1 MAENNTWEKR
11 EDLENAREALK
22 EFEGRMNAEVR
33 RQEKILIV
41 KERDFRKED
50 LPGRF
55 TMKMLYEWDNR
66 KFEKKYLKKLEKN

>member
-41 KERDFRKED
+41 KERDFRKGD

-55 TMKMLYEWDNR
+55 TMKMLYGWDNR

>member
-1 MAENNTWEKR
+1 
-11 EDLENAREALK
+11 
-22 EFEGRMNAEVR
+22 MNAEVR